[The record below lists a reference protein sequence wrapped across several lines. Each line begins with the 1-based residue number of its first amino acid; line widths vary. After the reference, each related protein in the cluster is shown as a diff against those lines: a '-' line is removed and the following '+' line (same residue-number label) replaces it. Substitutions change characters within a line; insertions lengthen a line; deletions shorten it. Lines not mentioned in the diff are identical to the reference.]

1 MSQGGLML
9 LISYT
14 IDAKIFLHCQKDLVP
29 GEFWTDEKVPLK
41 LVMGE
46 KWPWT
51 FCLMPEEWRAIYF
64 TEEVF
69 QRFFFPLSSF
79 LCESSNCTPLFIPL
93 LGIDDS
99 HIYFCNYDLPSS
111 STLISLCYQSC
122 PLGCSLG
129 NSNTT
134 LFPSK
139 SASIYLLYVIS
150 WVIIHSV
157 THPGVPFVSSVSS
170 IFRLIT

>member
-1 MSQGGLML
+1 MHHWCKNMFALSERSGAWRVLNRWKSPTKTGDGRKVALST
-9 LISYT
+9 LIS
-14 IDAKIFLHCQKDLVP
+14 
-29 GEFWTDEKVPLK
+29 
-41 LVMGE
+41 
-46 KWPWT
+46 
-51 FCLMPEEWRAIYF
+51 EEWRAIYF
-64 TEEVF
+64 TEEAF

-99 HIYFCNYDLPSS
+99 HIYFCNCDLPSS
-111 STLISLCYQSC
+111 PTLISLCYQSC

-139 SASIYLLYVIS
+139 SASICLFYVIS
-150 WVIIHSV
+150 WAIIHSV

-170 IFRLIT
+170 IFHLIT